1 MKALLVGI
9 EEITISSRGFHVENF
24 TFSDGHVKCEANW
37 LLRRSNHPSEKAVS
51 LEKPIDLGA

>member
-9 EEITISSRGFHVENF
+9 EEITLSLHGFDVGNF

-51 LEKPIDLGA
+51 LEKPIELGA